1 MNQGKFIYSQLTDFL
16 PNRVF
21 DGLVAKYNGDKR
33 VKHFSCWNQFL
44 YGLWPVNWQRQSE
57 RSDG

>member
-16 PNRVF
+16 PKRVF

-33 VKHFSCWNQFL
+33 VSTSLVGISYSVWSL
-44 YGLWPVNWQRQSE
+44 VS
-57 RSDG
+57 

>member
-16 PNRVF
+16 PKRVF

-33 VKHFSCWNQFL
+33 VKHFSC
-44 YGLWPVNWQRQSE
+44 
-57 RSDG
+57 